1 MSISDGQYL
10 AWLAQLNADR
20 LLLAELH
27 HAGGI
32 EYVATGPFMSLPS
45 DSDPNR
51 PYVACLKKAVDIT
64 ARIDG
69 QISFGEVSVSGDAL
83 VIGWLPLAWQGH
95 PIKLFLGAPSWARD
109 DFRLLAQGRNG
120 GISNAKRGSITFRM
134 DDESSVLDEVID
146 TGQLPND
153 AGPVPLALGS
163 VYNAPLTR
171 VATQTLTYRG
181 SYLPVTS
188 IVAKDNGNPVVHT
201 TNAAGGTVELAQP
214 LSGTLTGDIEE
225 PHNTPQQ
232 IVEWVAAHYNI
243 AIGDIDLP
251 AYRVGLFYNG
261 EVSGSQILNDL
272 KEGLGAYWYL
282 NEVNALVMR
291 QHKLPVAADVT
302 IVRDDIFYGKL
313 TLSETQQPWRS
324 LTLRWG
330 KNYSPLSTVAA
341 VLNDEAPDE
350 AARLRTEWR
359 ESHASQDTSDYPQ
372 AERVTRDSAIQD
384 ETDAATER
392 DRLLA
397 LRAYRREV
405 WDIEARLPPVYV
417 GQAVNVDHGRLEGR
431 LGRLINVGRSPT
443 KGSTNLGVW
452 V

>member
-1 MSISDGQYL
+1 MSISEGQYL
-10 AWLAQLNADR
+10 AWLAKLNADR

-51 PYVACLKKAVDIT
+51 PYTTALKKAVNIT
-64 ARIDG
+64 TRIDG
-69 QISFGEVSVSGDAL
+69 NVTFGEVEIIGDQL
-83 VIGWLPLAWQGH
+83 VTELIDLAWQGH
-95 PIKLFLGAPSWARD
+95 PIKLFLGDPKWPRD

-120 GISNAKRGSITFRM
+120 GIRQAKRGAITFRM
-134 DDESSVLDEVID
+134 VDESSVLDEVID
-146 TGQLPND
+146 TGQLPDD

-163 VYNAPLTR
+163 VYNAPLYR
-171 VATQTLTYRG
+171 VDTQTLTYRG

-188 IVAKDNGNPVVHT
+188 IQAKANGALLTHST
-201 TNAAGGTVELAQP
+201 DAAAGTVT
-214 LSGTLTGDIEE
+214 LSDRFGDITGDIEE
-225 PHNTPQQ
+225 PHNTPRK
-232 IVEWVAAHYNI
+232 IVEWVANHYGI
-243 AIGDIDLP
+243 TVGEIDLP
-251 AYRVGLFYNG
+251 DYRVGVFYNDD
-261 EVSGSQILNDL
+261 VSGRQILNEL

-282 NEVNALVMR
+282 NEINALVMR
-291 QHKLPVAADVT
+291 QHKEPVVADVT
-302 IVRDDIFYGKL
+302 IVRDDIPRDKL

-330 KNYSPLSTVAA
+330 RNYAPLSTVAGTI
-341 VLNDEAPDE
+341 DEENPAE

-359 ESHASQDTSDYPQ
+359 ESHARQDVSDYPM
-372 AERVTRDSAIQD
+372 AERVTRDSVIQD
-384 ETDAATER
+384 EQDAITER

-397 LRAYRREV
+397 QRRTQRNV
-405 WDIEARLPPVYV
+405 WSIEARLPPVYV
-417 GQAVNVDHGRLEGR
+417 GQAAAVAHGRLDGK

-443 KGSTNLGVW
+443 RGRTNLGVW